1 MTYQIHVS
9 RFDMLN
15 EVRGSGLSQGAQI
28 LDQILFSHAYARIL
42 NNDYLF
48 VRVKT
53 HPDIQILTISQQ
65 ARVLYRCESYLV

>member
-9 RFDMLN
+9 RFDMLD
-15 EVRGSGLSQGAQI
+15 EVGGSGLSQGAQI

-53 HPDIQILTISQQ
+53 HSDIQILTISKQ
-65 ARVLYRCESYLV
+65 AGVLYRCESYLV